1 MGKQSKPAKEV
12 KQDSFEVNNHY
23 YQKTINAQVSSVVHH
38 FMNLGNERIISRYM
52 HLNPNASREVLK
64 EVLSYKP
71 KFFKWSGADLF
82 NVTTSSGVRKMVLIE
97 TNSCPSGQKS
107 MPVLAEHDEY
117 GGYRELME
125 KTFKPLVEEM
135 EKDGRLPEGRIA
147 VVYDKNTMEASGYA
161 ATLADVFGTNILMA
175 EFHSGEENPH
185 VRFNADRVME
195 IRDQQGV
202 WHPIKAAFRYVT
214 QKPWDRLPVDECK
227 TAILNPIICCLA
239 GGRNKLLAAKAYD
252 FMNAELAN
260 SGLKLQVPHT
270 IRDVEKTVVPIWV
283 STMGGFAVVKNPYSN
298 AGQGV
303 WTITNQDELDN
314 FMKQETG
321 YDQYIVQSLIGNSS
335 WSSVTHSGQFY
346 HVGTVPDKKNKIYV
360 ADLRMM
366 IHYNYKTE
374 SLSPLALY
382 ARRAREPLVD
392 NPDHIGNSWD
402 VLGTNLS
409 VKLDNGSWDTDT
421 ARLIIA
427 DRKDFNKLGLGVDN
441 LIDAYIQTVLA
452 TVAIDKLA
460 LRLYDEG
467 RFNIELFRS
476 LNKDDALVKEVA
488 TSEQLFQNK

>member
-1 MGKQSKPAKEV
+1 MGKQAKPTKEI
-12 KQDSFEVNNHY
+12 KPDSFESENHY

-52 HLNPNASREVLK
+52 HLNPNASRESLK
-64 EVLSYKP
+64 EILYYKP

-82 NVTTSSGVRKMVLIE
+82 NVTTSNGVRKMVLIE

-107 MPVLAEHDEY
+107 MPVLAEHDES
-117 GGYRELME
+117 GGYKELMQN
-125 KTFKPLVEEM
+125 TFKPLVEELAK
-135 EKDGRLPEGRIA
+135 EKGVSDGRIA
-147 VVYDKNTMEASGYA
+147 VVYDKNFMEASGYA
-161 ATLADVFGTNILMA
+161 ATLADVFETEVLLA
-175 EFHSGEENPH
+175 EFYSNESDPN
-185 VRFNADRVME
+185 VRFTDDRVME
-195 IRDQQGV
+195 IRDAKGV

-214 QKPWDRLPVDECK
+214 QKPWNRLPVSDCK
-227 TAILNPIICCLA
+227 TVILNPIICCLA

-252 FMNAELAN
+252 FLNAELAN
-260 SGLKLQVPHT
+260 SGLKLNVPHT

-283 STMGGFAVVKNPYSN
+283 STMGGYAVVKNPYSN

-303 WTITNQDELDN
+303 WTITNEAELQE
-314 FMKQETG
+314 FMKQDTG

-366 IHYNYKTE
+366 INYNYKVGGF
-374 SLSPLALY
+374 SPLALY
-382 ARRAREPLVD
+382 ARRAREALVD
-392 NPDHIGNSWD
+392 NPEDIHNSWD

-409 VKLDNGSWDTDT
+409 IKLDNGNWDTDT
-421 ARLIIA
+421 NRLIIA

-460 LRLYDEG
+460 CRLHDNG
-467 RFNIELFRS
+467 RFNMELFHS
-476 LNKDDALVKEVA
+476 LNKDDALAKEI
-488 TSEQLFQNK
+488 LM